1 VRLLQLLV
9 RLTTLLLLLL
19 MRVLVRLGYPCRLP
33 ETLNT
38 EISKACNSIFP
49 LQNVNIRKVKMLKA
63 PKFDCAY
70 TSNCIFA

>member
-1 VRLLQLLV
+1 
-9 RLTTLLLLLL
+9 
-19 MRVLVRLGYPCRLP
+19 MACRLP

-63 PKFDCAY
+63 PKFDCTLVCCSVLLFRMLHSTTVRGYAQ
-70 TSNCIFA
+70 